1 MSERLEQLHA
11 WLRNELDLK
20 NYSLLPASEDAS
32 FRRYFRLQY
41 DDQSFIIMDA
51 PPGREDC
58 KPFIDIAMRLR
69 ASGVNAPVIL
79 SQDLVQG
86 FLLLSDLGSD
96 LYVNVL
102 TGANVDK
109 LYGDALTA
117 LVRIQQNGDITD
129 LPPYTDS
136 LLMDEMALFRD
147 WLLDRHLGIS
157 LSKSRHVDLKDAFQF
172 LKDTALSQPKVF
184 VHRDYHSRNLMYCE
198 HHNPGIL
205 DFQDAVAGPFT
216 YDPVSLLKDCYI
228 KWTRQQVNNWAVNF
242 YHQICPGET
251 EQVRFLRWFDLMGVQ
266 RQLKASGIFARLY
279 HRDGKAGYLGDIPR
293 TLSYILDLDQDYPE
307 LESLLELIRSAVV
320 PVLDE
325 VNQTCAP

>member
-51 PPGREDC
+51 PPGREAC
-58 KPFIDIAMRLR
+58 KPFIDITMRLR

-117 LVRIQQNGDITD
+117 LVSIQQNGDITD

-136 LLMDEMALFRD
+136 LLMD
-147 WLLDRHLGIS
+147 
-157 LSKSRHVDLKDAFQF
+157 
-172 LKDTALSQPKVF
+172 
-184 VHRDYHSRNLMYCE
+184 
-198 HHNPGIL
+198 
-205 DFQDAVAGPFT
+205 
-216 YDPVSLLKDCYI
+216 
-228 KWTRQQVNNWAVNF
+228 
-242 YHQICPGET
+242 
-251 EQVRFLRWFDLMGVQ
+251 
-266 RQLKASGIFARLY
+266 
-279 HRDGKAGYLGDIPR
+279 
-293 TLSYILDLDQDYPE
+293 
-307 LESLLELIRSAVV
+307 
-320 PVLDE
+320 
-325 VNQTCAP
+325 